1 MNECTVQALI
11 SSSWTLPPAASPGR
25 SPEGEVLWTFVPI
38 LLTSAPLPSVAH
50 QVASLRAG
58 RVPGELGSSLNV
70 GCSRVAAIVL
80 LSIVARVTPEHIAP
94 MVSAVPCLSSLYL
107 ACTDPY
113 AIVSFLH
120 QSQKTVVAKNTLNP
134 TWDQTLIFY
143 EIEIFGEPASIA
155 EQPPSIVVEL
165 YDHDTYVS
173 LPASL
178 PPLSPHCPPA
188 PGAQGEMVL

>member
-1 MNECTVQALI
+1 MSC
-11 SSSWTLPPAASPGR
+11 
-25 SPEGEVLWTFVPI
+25 
-38 LLTSAPLPSVAH
+38 LPSLCLAH
-50 QVASLRAG
+50 
-58 RVPGELGSSLNV
+58 
-70 GCSRVAAIVL
+70 
-80 LSIVARVTPEHIAP
+80 
-94 MVSAVPCLSSLYL
+94 
-107 ACTDPY
+107 TDPY

-173 LPASL
+173 RLPL
-178 PPLSPHCPPA
+178 WA
-188 PGAQGEMVL
+188 PKGEMLLGGTGPQPAGCFPRLRLLASPLTPQAAEWPKLFRSN

>member
-1 MNECTVQALI
+1 MSC
-11 SSSWTLPPAASPGR
+11 
-25 SPEGEVLWTFVPI
+25 
-38 LLTSAPLPSVAH
+38 LPSLQPAH
-50 QVASLRAG
+50 
-58 RVPGELGSSLNV
+58 
-70 GCSRVAAIVL
+70 
-80 LSIVARVTPEHIAP
+80 
-94 MVSAVPCLSSLYL
+94 
-107 ACTDPY
+107 TDPY

-120 QSQKTVVAKNTLNP
+120 QSQKTVVVKNTLNP

-178 PPLSPHCPPA
+178 PRLTAHSP
-188 PGAQGEMVL
+188 QGPRERNRCEGQVPNQMGVP

>member
-1 MNECTVQALI
+1 MV
-11 SSSWTLPPAASPGR
+11 
-25 SPEGEVLWTFVPI
+25 
-38 LLTSAPLPSVAH
+38 H
-50 QVASLRAG
+50 
-58 RVPGELGSSLNV
+58 
-70 GCSRVAAIVL
+70 
-80 LSIVARVTPEHIAP
+80 VTPEWATLT
-94 MVSAVPCLSSLYL
+94 VSAVSCLPSLCP
-107 ACTDPY
+107 AHTDPY

-173 LPASL
+173 LLAFL
-178 PPLSPHCPPA
+178 PRPLTAHALQESGGDA
-188 PGAQGEMVL
+188 TVRATQPGGLFPDPTAYRAVKTILE